1 MVLGEF
7 DPPSELFRF
16 ENSIFVAKLWTQIIA
31 ISSNWSKSV
40 QFVNVKICYHIFIA
54 LDTNPLLHNIL
65 FIKQIKIVEYSLGL
79 NSLTLNNPCI

>member
-40 QFVNVKICYHIFIA
+40 QFVNVKICYHIYIA

-65 FIKQIKIVEYSLGL
+65 FYQTNRNGRIQSYL
-79 NSLTLNNPCI
+79 NSLTLKNPCI

>member
-1 MVLGEF
+1 MNGF
-7 DPPSELFRF
+7 GRIRSPSELFRF

-54 LDTNPLLHNIL
+54 LDTNPLLLNIL
-65 FIKQIKIVEYSLGL
+65 FYQTNKNRRIQSRFE
-79 NSLTLNNPCI
+79 